1 MATAYPGSL
10 DTSGSQLRTDIA
22 STDDMNASGKEHHL
36 MHVNVH
42 GAAIAL
48 ETKLGTGSSTASTGA
63 VLMGTGSGAS
73 AWDTSPTIL
82 GALTVG
88 ADGSGH
94 DVTFYSGTA
103 GDSFVWDSSEEKLTI
118 TGTNGQVALAVADGN
133 VSIADDLD
141 VDGTLEA
148 DAITVDGTALSE
160 YIADTVGAMVGS
172 NTETNITVTYEDSDN
187 TLDFVIGT
195 LNQDTTGTA
204 DNVTVSANNSA
215 DETVYLTFVDGATGS
230 QGIESDTGLT
240 YNPSSGNLSIGG
252 ELVAA
257 SLDISGNI
265 DVDGTTNLDVVD
277 IDGAVDMASTLT
289 IANGSASAV
298 GVKFASNA
306 ADSGFYYVAEHQ
318 IGLASDTHVA
328 MSSANGTGS
337 SGTDA
342 GTIATAAIDTS
353 STSGYQA
360 VYRNNTFGSLYRWTS
375 MRDTK
380 DNIQSFT
387 DSGATIDA
395 LRPVTFVE
403 KARNGESSADKAWRE
418 ADIQYGFIAEEVAEV
433 ADGKFATWEDKDGS
447 LVTNGWR
454 QPDMIALVVA
464 ELKSVRQR
472 LTALES

>member
-10 DTSGSQLRTDIA
+10 DTNSSQLRTDIA
-22 STDDMNASGKEHHL
+22 SSDDMNASGKEHHL

-133 VSIADDLD
+133 VTIADDLD

-195 LNQDTTGTA
+195 LNQDTSGNAATATALETARTINGVSFDGTG
-204 DNVTVSANNSA
+204 NVTVTAA
-215 DETVYLTFVDGATGS
+215 AGTVTGS
-230 QGIESDTGLT
+230 TLNSGVTASSLTSVGTLTGL
-240 YNPSSGNLSIGG
+240 SI
-252 ELVAA
+252 
-257 SLDISGNI
+257 N
-265 DVDGTTNLDVVD
+265 
-277 IDGAVDMASTLT
+277 
-289 IANGSASAV
+289 NGSTSAV
-298 GVKFASNA
+298 GLKFASNA
-306 ADSGFYYVAEHQ
+306 ADSGFYYVASTQ

-328 MSSANGTGS
+328 MTSANGTGS
-337 SGTDA
+337 SGSAA
-342 GTIATAAIDTS
+342 GTIATAGIDTS

-360 VYRNNTFGSLYRWTS
+360 VYRNNSYGTLYRWTS

-387 DSGATIDA
+387 DSGAAIDA

-403 KARNGESSADKAWRE
+403 KAREGESSANRAWRE

-454 QPDMIALVVA
+454 QPDMISLVVA

>member
-1 MATAYPGSL
+1 MATNYPGSL

-133 VSIADDLD
+133 VTIADDLD

-148 DAITVDGTALSE
+148 DAITVNGTALSE

-172 NTETNITVTYEDSDN
+172 NTETNITVTYEDGDN

-195 LNQDTTGTA
+195 LNQDTSGNAATATALETARTINGVSFDGTG
-204 DNVTVSANNSA
+204 NVTVTAAAGTLSGGTLASGVTA
-215 DETVYLTFVDGATGS
+215 SSLTSVGTL
-230 QGIESDTGLT
+230 TGLVIADGSVSSPSLRFSGST
-240 YNPSSGNLSIGG
+240 SDSGLYDHNTDQIGISSGGYTS
-252 ELVAA
+252 
-257 SLDISGNI
+257 
-265 DVDGTTNLDVVD
+265 
-277 IDGAVDMASTLT
+277 MAST
-289 IANGSASAV
+289 NGSGATV
-298 GVKFASNA
+298 
-306 ADSGFYYVAEHQ
+306 
-318 IGLASDTHVA
+318 
-328 MSSANGTGS
+328 TG
-337 SGTDA
+337 
-342 GTIATAAIDTS
+342 GTIATAHLDTA
-353 STSGYQA
+353 STSGYLP
-360 VYRNNTFGSLYRWTS
+360 VYRNTSLQVLAHYTS
-375 MRDTK
+375 KRATK
-380 DNIQSFT
+380 DNIQSFSN
-387 DSGATIDA
+387 SGSIIDA
-395 LRPVTFVE
+395 LQPVTFVTKAKDGETVSE
-403 KARNGESSADKAWRE
+403 KEFRE
-418 ADIQYGFIAEEVAEV
+418 ADIQHGFIAEEVAEV
-433 ADGKFATWEDKDGS
+433 ADGKFASYEDVDGS
-447 LVTNGWR
+447 FVPNGWR
-454 QPDMIALVVA
+454 QPDMISLVVA

>member
-10 DTSGSQLRTDIA
+10 DTNSSQLRTDIA
-22 STDDMNASGKEHHL
+22 SSDDMNASGKEHHL

-133 VSIADDLD
+133 VSITDDLD

-172 NTETNITVTYEDSDN
+172 NTETNITVTYEDGDN

-195 LNQDTTGTA
+195 LNQDTSGNAATATALETARTINGVSFDGTG
-204 DNVTVSANNSA
+204 NVTVTAA
-215 DETVYLTFVDGATGS
+215 AGTVTGS
-230 QGIESDTGLT
+230 TLNSGVTASSLTSVGTLTGL
-240 YNPSSGNLSIGG
+240 SI
-252 ELVAA
+252 
-257 SLDISGNI
+257 N
-265 DVDGTTNLDVVD
+265 
-277 IDGAVDMASTLT
+277 
-289 IANGSASAV
+289 NGSTSAV
-298 GVKFASNA
+298 GLKFASNA
-306 ADSGFYYVAEHQ
+306 ADSGFYYVASTQ

-328 MSSANGTGS
+328 MTSANGTGS
-337 SGTDA
+337 SGSAA
-342 GTIATAAIDTS
+342 GTIATAGIDTS

-360 VYRNNTFGSLYRWTS
+360 VYRNNSYGTLYRWTS

-387 DSGATIDA
+387 DSGAAIDA

-403 KARNGESSADKAWRE
+403 KAREGESSANRAWRE

-454 QPDMIALVVA
+454 QPDMISLVVA

>member
-1 MATAYPGSL
+1 MATNYPGSL

-289 IANGSASAV
+289 ISDGSV
-298 GVKFASNA
+298 GSPSLKFSGGSG
-306 ADSGFYYVAEHQ
+306 DDGFY
-318 IGLASDTHVA
+318 
-328 MSSANGTGS
+328 N
-337 SGTDA
+337 SGNNVSL
-342 GTIATAAIDTS
+342 AIDGAQAMYAIKS
-353 STSGYQA
+353 SSNVSIAIGAWSGSVGSDKE
-360 VYRNNTFGSLYRWTS
+360 VYRNSVYGTLYTS
-375 MRDTK
+375 SSKRALK
-380 DNIQSFT
+380 DNIQSISG
-387 DSGATIDA
+387 SGAIIDA
-395 LRPVTFVE
+395 LNPVTFIAASTE
-403 KARNGESSADKAWRE
+403 GETEDQKAWRE
-418 ADIQYGFIAEEVAEV
+418 RDLIYGFVAEEVAEI
-433 ADGKFATWEDKDGS
+433 ADGKLALYDVDGES
-447 LVTNGWR
+447 LVPSNWKTR
-454 QPDMIALVVA
+454 DMVAVLAA

>member
-1 MATAYPGSL
+1 MATNYPGSL

-195 LNQDTTGTA
+195 LNQDTTGNAATA
-204 DNVTVSANNSA
+204 TALETARTINGVSFDGTGNVTV
-215 DETVYLTFVDGATGS
+215 T
-230 QGIESDTGLT
+230 
-240 YNPSSGNLSIGG
+240 
-252 ELVAA
+252 AA
-257 SLDISGNI
+257 AG
-265 DVDGTTNLDVVD
+265 
-277 IDGAVDMASTLT
+277 TLT
-289 IANGSASAV
+289 G
-298 GVKFASNA
+298 GT
-306 ADSGFYYVAEHQ
+306 
-318 IGLASDTHVA
+318 LASGV
-328 MSSANGTGS
+328 
-337 SGTDA
+337 
-342 GTIATAAIDTS
+342 TASDLNKVS
-353 STSGYQA
+353 D
-360 VYRNNTFGSLYRWTS
+360 SLA
-375 MRDTK
+375 
-380 DNIQSFT
+380 T
-387 DSGATIDA
+387 DSGTNLVITSDGYLKKDSSSIRYKNVADVDMDDHLTASMIDS
-395 LRPVTFVE
+395 LEPKMFSYKSDDSNHPMV
-403 KARNGESSADKAWRE
+403 GL
-418 ADIQYGFIAEEVAEV
+418 IAEDCDSVSPFLAVHNNNGQSE
-433 ADGKFATWEDKDGS
+433 TTDKNALIS
-447 LVTNGWR
+447 LLI
-454 QPDMIALVVA
+454 IALKDA
-464 ELKSVRQR
+464 RTRIS
-472 LTALES
+472 ALES

>member
-1 MATAYPGSL
+1 MATNYPGSL

-133 VSIADDLD
+133 VTIADDLD

-195 LNQDTTGTA
+195 LNQDTTGNAATA
-204 DNVTVSANNSA
+204 TALETARTINGVSFDGTGNVTVTAA
-215 DETVYLTFVDGATGS
+215 AGTVTGS
-230 QGIESDTGLT
+230 TLNSGVTASSLT
-240 YNPSSGNLSIGG
+240 S
-252 ELVAA
+252 V
-257 SLDISGNI
+257 
-265 DVDGTTNLDVVD
+265 GT
-277 IDGAVDMASTLT
+277 
-289 IANGSASAV
+289 
-298 GVKFASNA
+298 
-306 ADSGFYYVAEHQ
+306 
-318 IGLASDTHVA
+318 
-328 MSSANGTGS
+328 
-337 SGTDA
+337 
-342 GTIATAAIDTS
+342 
-353 STSGYQA
+353 
-360 VYRNNTFGSLYRWTS
+360 
-375 MRDTK
+375 
-380 DNIQSFT
+380 
-387 DSGATIDA
+387 
-395 LRPVTFVE
+395 
-403 KARNGESSADKAWRE
+403 
-418 ADIQYGFIAEEVAEV
+418 
-433 ADGKFATWEDKDGS
+433 
-447 LVTNGWR
+447 
-454 QPDMIALVVA
+454 
-464 ELKSVRQR
+464 
-472 LTALES
+472 LTALTVTGTTTLNGALKVNADDVDAQIDFSNHTNNYLNFELKNLRDTLLIENSLIQHNFDPTFLEEKTSHV

>member
-1 MATAYPGSL
+1 MATNYPGSL

-360 VYRNNTFGSLYRWTS
+360 VYRNNTGSL
-375 MRDTK
+375 
-380 DNIQSFT
+380 
-387 DSGATIDA
+387 
-395 LRPVTFVE
+395 E
-403 KARNGESSADKAWRE
+403 
-418 ADIQYGFIAEEVAEV
+418 
-433 ADGKFATWEDKDGS
+433 
-447 LVTNGWR
+447 
-454 QPDMIALVVA
+454 IALPNNF
-464 ELKSVRQR
+464 LFT
-472 LTALES
+472 LC